1 MQAVIVGIGSD
12 IGQMMARRL
21 IRDEW
26 RITGVYRKTK
36 PDFSLDG
43 PLPNSECVRLKH
55 ISEPIDDERWDLL
68 ICCQG
73 ALEPESSFF
82 EANGTDWDCSV
93 HVNALSPL
101 RWVRKLYP
109 HRNPNA
115 LVVFFGG
122 TNPNKPA
129 INRSAYHLSKIM
141 LIAAAE
147 QLDAESPDCRFV
159 CIGPG
164 YLPTKIH
171 KVRPELKETN
181 PDDLY
186 DMLTELYKLPKECT
200 GRNFSIKDDW
210 RSLRWVGDFG
220 EVGKLRRHGNEA
232 L

>member
-26 RITGVYRKTK
+26 RLTGVYRKSK

-43 PLPNSECVRLKH
+43 PFPNSECVRLKH
-55 ISEPIDDERWDLL
+55 ISEPIDDEKWDLL

-73 ALEPESSFF
+73 RLEPEVSFF
-82 EANGTDWDCSV
+82 DANPTDWDYSV
-93 HVNALSPL
+93 HVNALGPL
-101 RWVRKLYP
+101 NWVRRLYP

-115 LVVFFGG
+115 LVVLMAG
-122 TNPNKPA
+122 TNPNRPA
-129 INRSAYHLSKIM
+129 INQSAYHLSKIM
-141 LIAAAE
+141 LIAATE

-164 YLPTKIH
+164 YLRTKLTGE
-171 KVRPELKETN
+171 RPLRQTN

-186 DMLTELYKLPKECT
+186 DMLMTLYGLPKACL
-200 GRNFSIKDDW
+200 GRNISIRDDW
-210 RSLRWVGDFG
+210 KKLEWLADFG